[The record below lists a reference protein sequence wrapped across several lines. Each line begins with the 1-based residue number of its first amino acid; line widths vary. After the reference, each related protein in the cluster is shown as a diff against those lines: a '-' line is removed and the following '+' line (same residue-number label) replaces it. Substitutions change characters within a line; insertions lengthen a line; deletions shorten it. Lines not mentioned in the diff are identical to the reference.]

1 MTQVSIKRKK
11 KSSSIK
17 PEQVGLWRNLK
28 ESEKDKNWQNQY
40 QLFWKPVL
48 KINDIQLENKDH
60 ESFLVSYVKPTNPAW
75 KDS

>member
-1 MTQVSIKRKK
+1 M
-11 KSSSIK
+11 
-17 PEQVGLWRNLK
+17 GLQRDLK

-48 KINDIQLENKDH
+48 KINDNQSENKDH
-60 ESFLVSYVKPTNPAW
+60 KSFLVSYLKPTNPAQ